1 MTQTIKLK
9 RTGTRGKLPTTA
21 NIALGEVAI
30 NTYDGRVF
38 IKKDDGSDEIVEIGG
53 TPFYPQSYYIDHTD
67 FADNTGGS
75 TTVNTWHIGDFYYSV
90 SSVYTDKQAAAL
102 HLTLHMY
109 DDHNGGFV
117 KYHITGASADVEII
131 PIDEKFSSSCAQ
143 VSVVA
148 SSGVDTG
155 WDVNGFSVYKAAI
168 YVNSYY
174 SGRKCPNVILD
185 MLPGTDLEV
194 DTDEATGDN
203 NLFRVE
209 TDFTK
214 TTRTVNSA
222 TDDPL
227 RYRIYTEY
235 NQETG
240 DLNFK
245 RNNVVIARIEDN
257 GRILAKDDVVAYA
270 SMS

>member
-1 MTQTIKLK
+1 MPQTIKLK
-9 RTGTRGKLPTTA
+9 RTSTRGKVPTTS
-21 NIALGEVAI
+21 NVELGEVAI

-38 IKKDDGSDEIVEIGG
+38 IKKNDGSDEIVEIGG
-53 TPFYPQSYYIDHTD
+53 TPFYPQSYYIDHTE
-67 FADNTGGS
+67 FADNTGSS

-90 SSVYTDKQAAAL
+90 SSTFTDKQAAGL

-109 DDHNGGFV
+109 DDYNNGFV
-117 KYHITGASADVEII
+117 KYHITGAGTSIQIV

-143 VSVVA
+143 VSVTA
-148 SSGVDTG
+148 GTGIDTG
-155 WDVNGFSVYKAAI
+155 WDVNGLSVYKAAI

-174 SGRKCPNVILD
+174 SLRKCPNVILD

-194 DTDEATGDN
+194 DTDQATGDN

-214 TTRTVNSA
+214 TTRAVDTS

-240 DLNFK
+240 RLEFK
-245 RNNVVIARIEDN
+245 RNSVILARITE
-257 GRILAKDDVVAYA
+257 GGTIMAKADVVAYA
-270 SMS
+270 SLT